1 VSEKLRQIVV
11 RSVGLFLATF
21 FGGTAI
27 GAIGGDWLFGTLVG
41 VGTAFAVVATMLG
54 VSIAW
59 SGELSLQSITNSF
72 RAAVSKQAED
82 NENIR
87 AALEVEADGDFTFE
101 DVFDWD
107 PDLADD
113 DETNARSE

>member
-1 VSEKLRQIVV
+1 MNNVKQIVI

-41 VGTAFAVVATMLG
+41 VGTAFAVVLTMIG

-59 SGELSLQSITNSF
+59 NGVLTVEAITSSF
-72 RAAVSKQAED
+72 RAAVAKQAED
-82 NENIR
+82 NENIKD
-87 AALEVEADGDFTFE
+87 ALAVVEDGDF
-101 DVFDWD
+101 DWDDIDPDKD
-107 PDLADD
+107 PDLA
-113 DETNARSE
+113 